1 MKEYNKKKI
10 NGVLILLNWTKLSQK
25 DYDLK
30 HANISNTLYTVK
42 KLFLIIKEEELF
54 DFLKNKYKS
63 VKSCKIIYD
72 SYNNI
77 SKGFGF
83 ADFSD
88 INEYNL
94 ILKNEERLIFKENE
108 LIIK

>member
-1 MKEYNKKKI
+1 M
-10 NGVLILLNWTKLSQK
+10 
-25 DYDLK
+25 DPD
-30 HANISNTLYTVK
+30 A
-42 KLFLIIKEEELF
+42 KEEELF
-54 DFLKNKYKS
+54 NFLKKKYKS
-63 VKSCKIIYD
+63 LESCKIIYD

-88 INEYNL
+88 VKEYNSILKINE
-94 ILKNEERLIFKENE
+94 KLIFKENE

>member
-1 MKEYNKKKI
+1 MDPD
-10 NGVLILLNWTKLSQK
+10 G
-25 DYDLK
+25 
-30 HANISNTLYTVK
+30 
-42 KLFLIIKEEELF
+42 KEEELF
-54 DFLKNKYKS
+54 NFLKKKYKS
-63 VKSCKIIYD
+63 LESCKIIYD

-88 INEYNL
+88 VKEYNS
-94 ILKNEERLIFKENE
+94 ILKNNEKLIFKENE

>member
-1 MKEYNKKKI
+1 M
-10 NGVLILLNWTKLSQK
+10 
-25 DYDLK
+25 
-30 HANISNTLYTVK
+30 
-42 KLFLIIKEEELF
+42 KEEELF
-54 DFLKNKYKS
+54 EFLKKKYKS
-63 VKSCKIIYD
+63 VESCKIIYD

-88 INEYNL
+88 VDEYNL
-94 ILKNEERLIFKENE
+94 ILKNEEKLIFKENE

>member
-1 MKEYNKKKI
+1 MDPE
-10 NGVLILLNWTKLSQK
+10 VE
-25 DYDLK
+25 
-30 HANISNTLYTVK
+30 
-42 KLFLIIKEEELF
+42 EEELYN
-54 DFLKNKYKS
+54 FLKKKYKS
-63 VKSCKIIYD
+63 LESCKIIYD

-88 INEYNL
+88 IREYNL
-94 ILKNEERLIFKENE
+94 ILKNNEKLIFKDNE

>member
-1 MKEYNKKKI
+1 MD
-10 NGVLILLNWTKLSQK
+10 LN
-25 DYDLK
+25 
-30 HANISNTLYTVK
+30 A
-42 KLFLIIKEEELF
+42 KEEELF
-54 DFLKNKYKS
+54 SFLKEKYKS
-63 VKSCKIIYD
+63 LESCKIIYD

-88 INEYNL
+88 VKEYNL
-94 ILKNEERLIFKENE
+94 ILKNNEKLFFKGNE

>member
-1 MKEYNKKKI
+1 MDPDA
-10 NGVLILLNWTKLSQK
+10 K
-25 DYDLK
+25 D
-30 HANISNTLYTVK
+30 
-42 KLFLIIKEEELF
+42 EELF
-54 DFLKNKYKS
+54 NFLKKKYKS
-63 VKSCKIIYD
+63 LESCKIIYD

-88 INEYNL
+88 VKEYNSILKINE
-94 ILKNEERLIFKENE
+94 KLIFKENE

>member
-1 MKEYNKKKI
+1 MKK
-10 NGVLILLNWTKLSQK
+10 
-25 DYDLK
+25 
-30 HANISNTLYTVK
+30 
-42 KLFLIIKEEELF
+42 
-54 DFLKNKYKS
+54 KYKS
-63 VKSCKIIYD
+63 VESCKIIYD

-88 INEYNL
+88 VDEYNL
-94 ILKNEERLIFKENE
+94 ILKNEEKLIFKENE

>member
-1 MKEYNKKKI
+1 MDPE
-10 NGVLILLNWTKLSQK
+10 VE
-25 DYDLK
+25 
-30 HANISNTLYTVK
+30 
-42 KLFLIIKEEELF
+42 EEELYN
-54 DFLKNKYKS
+54 FLKKKYKS
-63 VKSCKIIYD
+63 LESCKIIYD

-88 INEYNL
+88 TKEYNL
-94 ILKNEERLIFKENE
+94 ILKNNEKLIFKDNE

>member
-1 MKEYNKKKI
+1 
-10 NGVLILLNWTKLSQK
+10 L
-25 DYDLK
+25 DPD
-30 HANISNTLYTVK
+30 A
-42 KLFLIIKEEELF
+42 KEEELF
-54 DFLKNKYKS
+54 NFLKKKYKS
-63 VKSCKIIYD
+63 LESCKIIYD

-88 INEYNL
+88 VKEYNL
-94 ILKNEERLIFKENE
+94 VLKNNEKLIFKENE

>member
-1 MKEYNKKKI
+1 LDPE
-10 NGVLILLNWTKLSQK
+10 VE
-25 DYDLK
+25 
-30 HANISNTLYTVK
+30 
-42 KLFLIIKEEELF
+42 EEELYN
-54 DFLKNKYKS
+54 FLKKKYKS
-63 VKSCKIIYD
+63 LESCKIIYD

-88 INEYNL
+88 TKEYNL
-94 ILKNEERLIFKENE
+94 ILKNNEKLIFKDNE

>member
-1 MKEYNKKKI
+1 MDPD
-10 NGVLILLNWTKLSQK
+10 V
-25 DYDLK
+25 
-30 HANISNTLYTVK
+30 
-42 KLFLIIKEEELF
+42 KEEELF
-54 DFLKNKYKS
+54 NFLKKKYKS
-63 VKSCKIIYD
+63 LESCKIIYD

-88 INEYNL
+88 VKEYNS
-94 ILKNEERLIFKENE
+94 ILKNNEKLIFKENE

>member
-1 MKEYNKKKI
+1 MDPE
-10 NGVLILLNWTKLSQK
+10 VE
-25 DYDLK
+25 
-30 HANISNTLYTVK
+30 
-42 KLFLIIKEEELF
+42 EEELYN
-54 DFLKNKYKS
+54 FLKKKYKS
-63 VKSCKIIYD
+63 LESCKIIYD

-88 INEYNL
+88 TEEYNL
-94 ILKNEERLIFKENE
+94 ILKNNEKLIFKDNE

>member
-1 MKEYNKKKI
+1 MDPE
-10 NGVLILLNWTKLSQK
+10 VE
-25 DYDLK
+25 
-30 HANISNTLYTVK
+30 
-42 KLFLIIKEEELF
+42 EEELYN
-54 DFLKNKYKS
+54 FLKKKYKS
-63 VKSCKIIYD
+63 LESCKIIYD

-88 INEYNL
+88 IKEYNL
-94 ILKNEERLIFKENE
+94 ILKNNEKLIFKDNE